1 VDFELSDDQLA
12 LKEGIQAFCESRFTS
27 DKLHE
32 LADSGAAAGSEVGA
46 RGVAVAGNEAA
57 AREGSEPVKDDSG
70 YVAVEEGN
78 KAAAREGVMPRQLWQ
93 ELADLGVFGL
103 GLPEE
108 SGGAGLGW
116 VEAVVVFEELG
127 KYLVPGPLAATYLVA
142 VHTDGAANSVA
153 SGEEIAVGG
162 AGRQVPIGKAAN
174 PAATGDEIAALI
186 VAEDPPHFIEHPELA
201 DVILVQDQQDV
212 RLLSQADSQKLLQQA
227 ELTSPLDPLTPVAK
241 LSADLPL
248 GQTLP
253 DAWLQGATL
262 ASAQQLGLAVGA
274 LEQAVA
280 YATERKQFDKP
291 IGQFQA
297 VKHLCADMLTAV
309 EVARAAVYYAGAL
322 LDNPDIADVARAVS
336 VARVT
341 ASEAAELCGRHCV
354 QIHGGMGYT
363 WEMDAHLFLK
373 RAWVLDTVFGTAATH
388 AEKLAAM
395 Y

>member
-1 VDFELSDDQLA
+1 MDFELSDDQLA

-27 DKLHE
+27 EKLHE
-32 LADSGAAAGSEVGA
+32 LADSGA
-46 RGVAVAGNEAA
+46 
-57 AREGSEPVKDDSG
+57 
-70 YVAVEEGN
+70 
-78 KAAAREGVMPRQLWQ
+78 MPRQLWQ
-93 ELADLGVFGL
+93 ELADMGVFGL

-127 KYLVPGPLAATYLVA
+127 KYLVPGPLVATYLVA
-142 VHTDGAANSVA
+142 IQS
-153 SGEEIAVGG
+153 GG
-162 AGRQVPIGKAAN
+162 ASN
-174 PAATGDEIAALI
+174 PAASGADIAVLT
-186 VAEDPPHFIEHPELA
+186 VAEDPPLFIEHPDLA
-201 DVILVQDQQDV
+201 DMILVQDQQEV
-212 RLLSQADSQKLLQQA
+212 RLLSQAESQKLLLQA
-227 ELTSPLDPLTPVAK
+227 EITSPLDPLTPVAK
-241 LSADLPL
+241 LNTDLL
-248 GQTLP
+248 SGETLP
-253 DAWLQGATL
+253 GAWLQGAVLT
-262 ASAQQLGLAVGA
+262 SAQQLGLATGA

-309 EVARAAVYYAGAL
+309 EVARAAVYYVGAL
-322 LDNPDIADVARAVS
+322 LDNPDVADVTRAVS

-354 QIHGGMGYT
+354 QIYGGMGYT

-373 RAWVLDTVFGTAATH
+373 RAWTLDTVFGTADTH